1 VSSWRAAVVVP
12 AAYLAGTF
20 PTADLV
26 GRVRGLDPS
35 AAGSGNP
42 GASNVYRLA
51 GARAGFAVFAGD
63 LAKGA
68 LATMVGDALGDRP
81 LAFAA
86 GTAAVLGHMFPVT
99 RGLRGGR
106 GVATA
111 GGLAVVLYPGPAAA
125 LAAGWFLVAR
135 LTGKASVASLL
146 MAGALPAAVAAA
158 GRPAWEVRATA
169 ALAALVVLRH
179 GPNLRRLARG
189 EESSLGRVYR

>member
-1 VSSWRAAVVVP
+1 MVVP
-12 AAYLAGTF
+12 ASYLVGTF

-26 GRVRGLDPS
+26 GRARGLDPS

-51 GARAGFAVFAGD
+51 GTSAGVLVFAGD

-68 LATMVGDALGDRP
+68 LPAHVGDRAGGRP

-86 GTAAVLGHMFPVT
+86 GTAAVLGHMFPFT
-99 RGLRGGR
+99 RRFRGGR

-111 GGLAVVLYPGPAAA
+111 AGLALVHYPGPAAA

-146 MAGALPAAVAAA
+146 TAAALPAAVAAV
-158 GRPAWEVRATA
+158 GRPRWEVRATA
-169 ALAALVVLRH
+169 LLASLVVLRH
-179 GPNLRRLARG
+179 APNLRRLARG